1 MRCWA
6 DRATALIFLLV
17 AAILGFLDLT
27 GGHSWSAWIEILW
40 FLSTRYL
47 LPLWLFLRLVDLVFG
62 GPGRRRGQVRA
73 TLIRP

>member
-6 DRATALIFLLV
+6 DRMAVLLFLLV
-17 AAILGFLDLT
+17 AMALGFVDLF
-27 GGHSWSAWIEILW
+27 GGRNLEVWIEILW

-47 LPLWLFLRLVDLVFG
+47 LPLWLALRLIDLLFG
-62 GPGRRRGQVRA
+62 GPARRAGQVMA